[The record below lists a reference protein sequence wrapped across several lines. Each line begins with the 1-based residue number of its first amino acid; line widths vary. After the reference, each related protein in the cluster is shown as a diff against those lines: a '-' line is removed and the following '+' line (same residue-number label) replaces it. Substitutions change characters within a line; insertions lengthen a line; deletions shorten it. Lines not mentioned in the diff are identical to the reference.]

1 MLYGLGI
8 ITGTSSTKFNPEK
21 NITRADFVL
30 MLVRALGLEAE
41 TEVSSA
47 SSFADVNQ
55 AAYYYEALGIAKQLG
70 IIQGVDGSRFNP
82 KGEITRQ
89 DMMVIAA
96 RALKPVNKLT
106 VSGSAGDISSYSDR
120 NEVAKYA
127 VDSVAA
133 LVRAGIVRGDG
144 ISIHPAAATTRAEA
158 AVMTFRM
165 LKK

>member
-1 MLYGLGI
+1 
-8 ITGTSSTKFNPEK
+8 
-21 NITRADFVL
+21 

-41 TEVSSA
+41 A
-47 SSFADVNQ
+47 DSSFTDVSQ
-55 AAYYYEALGIAKQLG
+55 GAYYYEALGIAKKLG

-96 RALKPVNKLT
+96 RALMAVNKLT
-106 VSGSAGDISSYSDR
+106 VSGSAGDLNGYTDSSKI
-120 NEVAKYA
+120 AKYA

-133 LVRAGIVRGDG
+133 LVRDGIVRGDG

-158 AVMTFRM
+158 AVMIFRM

>member
-1 MLYGLGI
+1 MGI
-8 ITGTSSTKFNPEK
+8 ITGISSTTFNPEK

-41 TEVSSA
+41 A
-47 SSFADVNQ
+47 DSSFADVSQ
-55 AAYYYEALGIAKQLG
+55 GAYYYEALSIAKKLG

-96 RALKPVNKLT
+96 RALMAVNKLT
-106 VSGSAGDISSYSDR
+106 VSGSAGDLNGYTDSSKI
-120 NEVAKYA
+120 AKYA

-133 LVRAGIVRGDG
+133 LVRDGIVRGDG

-158 AVMTFRM
+158 AVMIFRM